1 MVADRWC
8 AARATGRLEASLMR
22 FGELKFEDL
31 GTRFLAACSA
41 AAVLMACG
49 CTKSEPSADR
59 VEAPASTDAQATGPE
74 IEVADASDAE
84 VPSLDVPTEPEVKHT
99 VREETPPA
107 PLPASA
113 APLPLD
119 RLPLAELSM
128 PKVVLSDQHA
138 AMCKV
143 KVGDP
148 FPNLELPDTGGQ
160 QRSLT
165 ELYGPKLTLVVFWDG
180 TQPTALEEISDL
192 NRYHLP
198 RFGGK
203 GLAVVAVNCG
213 DGATRAAELAKN
225 AGASY
230 PILVDADRQALAQ
243 VASDKLP
250 RSYLLDPSGKV
261 IWFDL
266 EYSPTTRRDLAVAI
280 RHTLGE

>member
-1 MVADRWC
+1 
-8 AARATGRLEASLMR
+8 MR
-22 FGELKFEDL
+22 FGERTIESL
-31 GTRFLAACSA
+31 GIKFLAACSVT
-41 AAVLMACG
+41 AVLTACG
-49 CTKSEPSADR
+49 CTKTGPPADR
-59 VEAPASTDAQATGPE
+59 VEAPASADAEPDRPE
-74 IEVADASDAE
+74 IEVADARHAE
-84 VPSLDVPTEPEVKHT
+84 APSLDVPTEPAVKQPVQT
-99 VREETPPA
+99 AAPPA
-107 PLPASA
+107 PLPASE

-128 PKVVLSDQHA
+128 PRVVLSDQHT

-143 KVGDP
+143 KVGDA
-148 FPNLELPDTGGQ
+148 FPNLELPDTAGQ

-165 ELYGPKLTLVVFWDG
+165 ELYGPKLTLVVFWDQ
-180 TQPTALEEISDL
+180 TQPTALEELSDL

-198 RFGGK
+198 RFGNK

-213 DGATRAAELAKN
+213 DGATQAAELAKN

-230 PILVDADRQALAQ
+230 PVLVDVDRQAFAQ